1 MSNATYDDTT
11 RRFASSL
18 QAAYTRQLR
27 QQADELRQEIAR
39 ATAAVT
45 SGGISVTVTLAALT
59 PGGTQGSMT
68 FVNGILTAHVPA
80 T

>member
-1 MSNATYDDTT
+1 MKNTPNAIAAMIADALD
-11 RRFASSL
+11 RRQIPASQISG
-18 QAAYTRQLR
+18 QLNAS
-27 QQADELRQEIAR
+27 QVGPVAG
-39 ATAAVT
+39 
-45 SGGISVTVTLAALT
+45 SISVTVTLAALT